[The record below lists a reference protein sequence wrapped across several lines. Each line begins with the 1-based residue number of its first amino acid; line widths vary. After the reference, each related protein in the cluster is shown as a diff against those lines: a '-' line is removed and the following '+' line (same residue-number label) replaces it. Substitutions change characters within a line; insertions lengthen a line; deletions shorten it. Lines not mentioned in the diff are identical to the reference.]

1 MSQSEGRVGARDRGG
16 FDRRSLLKGAAALA
30 VAGGI
35 ASGARAAPGGLI
47 DAHSHSWGGD
57 LSRYPMVNGQT
68 AQDRDPPD
76 YDIDTVL
83 AREAQIGVTRV
94 VLVQHIGYFGYDSS
108 YLTDAAAAR
117 PGTFAVVGAV
127 DDSRPDA
134 IDHMAEAKARGVKGF
149 RLRGVN
155 TERWLTSPV
164 VHALWSIAAAENLV
178 ICPLLRD
185 SPDMSDDALLHMA
198 ELCRRYPKTSVC
210 LDHMAHVMPGD
221 EVQLGRLVDLAQF
234 PNVTVKI
241 SGLNKFDKPPYV
253 RVIPQFLA
261 LLAAFGPERLMW
273 GSDMPV
279 LERDPPNTL
288 ATAFAFAATYDFV
301 LRRPML
307 DDKQRDWLLRGTAE
321 RVFFGG

>member
-1 MSQSEGRVGARDRGG
+1 MTGRHDGPVAAGGGIDRRRLIVGASAAVMAG
-16 FDRRSLLKGAAALA
+16 SLGLPA
-30 VAGGI
+30 
-35 ASGARAAPGGLI
+35 ARAAPGGFI

-57 LSRYPMVNGQT
+57 IARYPMVRGQT
-68 AQDRDPPD
+68 ARDRDPPD
-76 YDIDTVL
+76 YTIETL
-83 AREAQIGVTRV
+83 LGREAEIGVSRV

-108 YLTDAAAAR
+108 YLTDAALAH

-127 DDSRPDA
+127 DASRLDA

-155 TERWLTSPV
+155 TRAWLDSPV
-164 VHALWSIAAAENLV
+164 IHAMWSVAAVENLV

-210 LDHMAHVMPGD
+210 IDHMAHVMPGD
-221 EVQLGRLVDLAQF
+221 EGQLGRLLDLAQF

-241 SGLNKFDKPPYV
+241 SGLNKFDTPPYL

-261 LLAAFGPERLMW
+261 LRDAFGAERLMW

-301 LRRPML
+301 ARTPML

-321 RVFFGG
+321 RVFFS